1 MNEAGI
7 MKNFFRVIVCLLSIT
22 LSVPLLS
29 RDITVIGVGRLGLCV
44 ALCLE
49 KAGHRVLGVD
59 LSPDYIA
66 QINAKTLRSTEPF
79 VNEYLSKSV
88 NFRATTSLQEALNFS
103 DIYFI
108 TVSTTI
114 GTDAYNFSPLTDL
127 FEQINSYGIHDKH
140 IVLSSTVVPGYIRDV
155 ALPKLKDCS
164 GVVVSY
170 NPPFIAQGDIINGF
184 CKPDMVLIG
193 EGSRAAGESLE
204 GIYKSLC
211 PNTPHIARMSVDSA
225 EIAKLALN
233 CFITMKIA
241 YANLVGDIADETPN
255 ADKFAI
261 LKAVGADSR
270 VGSKC
275 ILPGFGFGGPCFPR
289 DNRGLGRYAVTK
301 NIQPILFESTDQ
313 VNALHAHYMAK
324 KFIDQQLNEYV
335 FEDISYKPNSPVKII
350 QESQKL
356 AVAVIVAQSGKKVI
370 LRDNKDALSQ
380 VQEKYGNLFEYQEL

>member
-1 MNEAGI
+1 
-7 MKNFFRVIVCLLSIT
+7 MKNLLRLIICLLSIT

-29 RDITVIGVGRLGLCV
+29 IDITVIGVGRLGLCV

-59 LSPDYIA
+59 VSPEYIA
-66 QINAKTLRSTEPF
+66 QINAKSLRSTEPF

-88 NFRATTSLQEALNFS
+88 NFRATTSLQEGLKFS

-114 GTDAYNFSPLTDL
+114 GTDAYNFSPLTEL
-127 FEQINSYGIHDKH
+127 FETINSYAIEDKH

-155 ALPKLKDCS
+155 ALPRLKDCS
-164 GVVVSY
+164 RVVVSY

-193 EGSRAAGESLE
+193 EGSRESGDALE
-204 GIYKSLC
+204 RMYKSLC
-211 PNTPHIARMSVDSA
+211 PNSPHIARMSVDSA

-289 DNRGLGRYAVTK
+289 DNRGLGRYAITK
-301 NIQPILFESTDQ
+301 NIQPLLFESTDQ
-313 VNALHAHYMAK
+313 VNALHAQFMAK
-324 KFIDQQLNEYV
+324 KLLEQKLEEYV
-335 FEDISYKPNSPVKII
+335 FEDISYKSNSPVKII

-356 AVAVIVAQSGKKVI
+356 AVARIVAESGKKVI
-370 LRDNKDALSQ
+370 IRDNKDAICQ
-380 VQEKYGNLFEYQEL
+380 VQEKYGNLFSYQEL